1 MQTFLA
7 SVFVFGILIFF
18 HELGHFA
25 AAKRAG
31 ILVHEFS
38 MGFGPTIFGFKKGET
53 VYNLR
58 LFPLGG
64 FVRMAGMDP
73 EDNDF
78 DDLRGFNKKTVGQRA
93 ATIAAGPIMNFVLAA
108 VLFAII
114 FTFSGIPKETTDI
127 GSVTK
132 DFPAYT
138 AGIQAGDKV
147 VAIND
152 IKVNHWNDMTKL
164 VNKYQGQ
171 PLNIEVERNGQVQE
185 INVTP
190 VKSEDGR
197 YIIGIMPELEK
208 NPIKGLWKGIETT
221 VQVTVLIISFIGK
234 MLLNQA
240 PADLAGPVR
249 VVAEIGNAAEFGFF
263 SLLQLA
269 AFLSINLG
277 LFNLFPIPALDGSRL
292 VFLAWE
298 KIAGKPV
305 DPAKEGFIH
314 MVGFGLLILLMVV
327 ITYKD
332 VLNLVNPGGQ

>member
-31 ILVHEFS
+31 ILVYEFS
-38 MGFGPTIFGFKKGET
+38 MGFGPTIFGFKRGET

-73 EDNDF
+73 EEDDY
-78 DDLRGFNKKTVGQRA
+78 DDLRGFNKKTVRQRA

-114 FTFSGIPKETTDI
+114 FTFNGIPKETTDI

-132 DFPAYT
+132 DLPAYA

-152 IKVNHWNDMTKL
+152 IKVNHWNEMTEL
-164 VNKYQGQ
+164 VNKYEGQ
-171 PLNIEVERNGQVQE
+171 PLKIKVDRSGQLHE
-185 INVTP
+185 INITP

-197 YIIGIMPELEK
+197 YIIGILPELEK

-234 MLLNQA
+234 MLVNQA

-263 SLLQLA
+263 PLLQLA

-298 KIAGKPV
+298 KIAGKPL